1 VGDYDQNLPL
11 IIDPELSF
19 STYSGST
26 ADNFGFT
33 ATFDQEGFCIP
44 EVLFSAMDILPLW
57 SHTKPVGQAELVR
70 EILWEPISASPNT
83 IRRELHW
90 FTPPISA
97 VRAMNY
103 RTASSSTNKA
113 NCICMVHRV
122 RPIIPQQAEHFR
134 KYST

>member
-1 VGDYDQNLPL
+1 
-11 IIDPELSF
+11 
-19 STYSGST
+19 
-26 ADNFGFT
+26 
-33 ATFDQEGFCIP
+33 
-44 EVLFSAMDILPLW
+44 ILPLW
-57 SHTKPVGQAELVR
+57 AHTKPVGQAELVR

-134 KYST
+134 KYSTAALLLPLRVWASAMSTARISSSPNFLQRVPTSWHLPLSAEPEMMGSAPEPD